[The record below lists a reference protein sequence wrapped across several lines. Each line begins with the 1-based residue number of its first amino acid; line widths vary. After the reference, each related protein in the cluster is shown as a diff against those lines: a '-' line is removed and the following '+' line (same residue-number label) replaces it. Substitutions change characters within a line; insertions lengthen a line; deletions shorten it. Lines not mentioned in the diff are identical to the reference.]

1 MIKEI
6 HGDLLACDADV
17 LCHQTNYYG
26 VMGGG
31 VALTIANKLFSP
43 EDYARYVK
51 HCERK
56 HEALVGSVQYIQS
69 SINPR
74 YTVANLFSQDER
86 LIHTTGTATDYDA
99 LERCLAFVEQYAYST
114 GKTVALPGGIGCG
127 IAGGDWRRVREI
139 IERVFGDNTDVQL
152 TIVYKK

>member
-6 HGDLLACDADV
+6 HGDLLTCDADV
-17 LCHQTNYYG
+17 LCHQTNYHG

-31 VALTIANKLFSP
+31 VALAIANKLFSP
-43 EDYARYVK
+43 EDYSRYVDYCAGK
-51 HCERK
+51 G
-56 HEALVGSVQYIQS
+56 EALIGSVQYIQS

-86 LIHTTGTATDYDA
+86 LIDGAGIATSYAA
-99 LERCLAFVEQYAYST
+99 LEKCLSFVEQYAYST
-114 GKTVALPGGIGCG
+114 NKTVALPGGIGCG
-127 IAGGDWRRVREI
+127 IAGGDWKRVRAI

-152 TIVYKK
+152 TIVYKM